1 MRGTIIPKTNTNTI
15 EPTDDNNEN
24 AAANNNDLFFE
35 RKIQEATA
43 VYQYCLFAFGL
54 YHCCL
59 HFRYRQCRCHCHR
72 YYC

>member
-43 VYQYCLFAFGL
+43 GL
-54 YHCCL
+54 APYNSRVL
-59 HFRYRQCRCHCHR
+59 SEKVSKFF
-72 YYC
+72 

>member
-43 VYQYCLFAFGL
+43 GL
-54 YHCCL
+54 AP
-59 HFRYRQCRCHCHR
+59 
-72 YYC
+72 YYSRVLSEKVSKFF

>member
-35 RKIQEATA
+35 RKIQEDTA
-43 VYQYCLFAFGL
+43 GL
-54 YHCCL
+54 AP
-59 HFRYRQCRCHCHR
+59 
-72 YYC
+72 YYSRVLSEKVSKENALIIADISLI